1 MVVSVALEAMGES
14 QLWSSVWP
22 LFRCSC
28 SSLLA
33 LWALSSASICCDN
46 LRLRLFSDVTHV
58 GVSLLLFVS
67 VRTRMLVPLHPRLDL
82 DDQGRLELAIEIVV
96 FVQHTNAVAIDGT
109 AVRPYD
115 RFVRSRK
122 GGVVSLLGC
131 SETRVITLPT
141 GQHEDKALLH
151 RFSTNTPRSTPF
163 SLSPSLYLT
172 CSKPASPVGMSVLQ
186 ASEGTRER
194 TFAEM

>member
-1 MVVSVALEAMGES
+1 MVISVALEAMGES
-14 QLWSSVWP
+14 QLWLSVWP
-22 LFRCSC
+22 LFKCSSC

-33 LWALSSASICCDN
+33 LWALSNASICCDN

-67 VRTRMLVPLHPRLDL
+67 VRTRMFVPLHPRLDL

-96 FVQHTNAVAIDGT
+96 FEQHTAAAAIDFT

-115 RFVRSRK
+115 RFVRSRN

-141 GQHEDKALLH
+141 GQHEVKALLH
-151 RFSTNTPRSTPF
+151 RFSTNTP
-163 SLSPSLYLT
+163 
-172 CSKPASPVGMSVLQ
+172 
-186 ASEGTRER
+186 
-194 TFAEM
+194 